1 MTDTEIERNDDN
13 SRTNVEL
20 QSHAH
25 DTVDIPVSYIRAQA
39 STWTFSNSKV
49 KRWIEQRLEGRVL
62 NLFAGKTQ
70 LHHDGEIVRVDIDE
84 EKQADYHFDALHVKE
99 YFDEQSFDTVL
110 LDPPFSEIQSR
121 KHYNGEHAGK
131 FKHIRD
137 AVADLVR
144 PGGKTLTFGY
154 HSTGMATT
162 RGFEK
167 QEILLINHG
176 GRFPDTIG
184 AVDRRGEN
192 PRDEGT
198 ASEMYGHERDTIG
211 VVEQKQQTTLQSY

>member
-1 MTDTEIERNDDN
+1 MPANDVTSPTD
-13 SRTNVEL
+13 SRTDYY
-20 QSHAH
+20 HA
-25 DTVDIPVSYIRAQA
+25 DAVGIPVTYLRARA
-39 STWTFSNSKV
+39 STWTFSDPKV
-49 KRWIEQRLEGRVL
+49 KSWVESRLEGRVL
-62 NLFAGKTQ
+62 NLFAGKTK
-70 LHHDGEIVRVDIDE
+70 LDHDSDVVRVDINE
-84 EKQADYHFDALHVKE
+84 TRVADYHFDALHVKE
-99 YFDEQSFDTVL
+99 YFDDRSFDTVI

-137 AVADLVR
+137 EVADLVK

-167 QEILLINHG
+167 EELLLINHG

-184 AVDRRGEN
+184 SVDRRGEN
-192 PRDEGT
+192 PRDGNT
-198 ASEMYGHERDTIG
+198 SEQMYEHPRDTIG
-211 VVEQKQQTTLQSY
+211 VVEQKQQTTLGSYY